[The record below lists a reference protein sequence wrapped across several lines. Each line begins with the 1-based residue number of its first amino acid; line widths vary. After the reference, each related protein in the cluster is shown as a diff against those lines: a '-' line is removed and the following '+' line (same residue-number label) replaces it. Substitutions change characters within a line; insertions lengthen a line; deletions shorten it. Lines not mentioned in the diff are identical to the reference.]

1 VKPAAAVVSRG
12 TPLAKMIEQL
22 PTRPLERVYVTDGGD
37 LTAWVDPRQLLERL
51 QKGELS
57 GDTPVGAVANP
68 VTLVL
73 TPDMTL
79 CAALDGFLR
88 ERATVLPVTTGQWR
102 GALIGEVARH
112 DVLLAI
118 QDRLTFPK

>member
-1 VKPAAAVVSRG
+1 MV
-12 TPLAKMIEQL
+12 EQL
-22 PTRPLERVYVTDGGD
+22 PARPIERAYVTDGDD
-37 LTAWVDPRQLLERL
+37 LIAWVDPRQILERI

-57 GDTPVGAVANP
+57 GDQPVGLVANA
-68 VTLVL
+68 VTFVL
-73 TPDMTL
+73 TPDMSL

-102 GALIGEVARH
+102 SALVGEVARH

-118 QDRLTFPK
+118 QDRLTYPK